1 MAIMALASIL
11 LLTCGWPNEPEHYW
25 ASSSGSSGC
34 SIQVRDLHHISWR
47 RTSTDILQS
56 SRWKIWT
63 IIDILTELLLLILPV
78 HMIWGM
84 QMPTNKK
91 LIVLGAF
98 YLRLPMLG
106 ISIGRLIYTQRLCR
120 SGGDLG
126 LDSSLVLIWMIIEAS
141 YALLTSHFLA
151 LRTLT
156 LSFNSGFG
164 FGFTLNAGPESYSM
178 HQSSRTAFMM
188 SRNVNSQATEQD
200 KSSASRLPCGSED
213 HRNSPRD
220 LTPSG
225 RKDSASGSETIGLS
239 IMRETEY
246 TVHYQDVADE
256 APILSR
262 T

>member
-1 MAIMALASIL
+1 MTWSL
-11 LLTCGWPNEPEHYW
+11 
-25 ASSSGSSGC
+25 
-34 SIQVRDLHHISWR
+34 
-47 RTSTDILQS
+47 
-56 SRWKIWT
+56 
-63 IIDILTELLLLILPV
+63 
-78 HMIWGM
+78 

-98 YLRLPMLG
+98 YLRLPVLG

-151 LRTLT
+151 LRALT

-178 HQSSRTAFMM
+178 HQSNRTALRS
-188 SRNVNSQATEQD
+188 SRNDNLQASVQYQ
-200 KSSASRLPCGSED
+200 SSISRAPSGSDD
-213 HRNSPRD
+213 HHKSPRE

-225 RKDSASGSETIGLS
+225 RRDSASGSEPVGLS

-246 TVHYQDVADE
+246 TVHYQDVTDE
-256 APILSR
+256 SPILSR

>member
-1 MAIMALASIL
+1 
-11 LLTCGWPNEPEHYW
+11 
-25 ASSSGSSGC
+25 
-34 SIQVRDLHHISWR
+34 
-47 RTSTDILQS
+47 
-56 SRWKIWT
+56 
-63 IIDILTELLLLILPV
+63 
-78 HMIWGM
+78 MIWSL

-106 ISIGRLIYTQRLCR
+106 ISIGRLVYTQRLCR
-120 SGGDLG
+120 NEGNLG
-126 LDSSLVLIWMIIEAS
+126 LDSSLALIWMIIEAS

-151 LRTLT
+151 LRALT

-178 HQSSRTAFMM
+178 HQSSRTAFRM
-188 SRNVNSQATEQD
+188 SRNVNSQATAED
-200 KSSASRLPCGSED
+200 KPSVSRANYDSED
-213 HRNSPRD
+213 RHKSPCD

-225 RKDSASGSETIGLS
+225 RKDSASGSASTGLS

>member
-1 MAIMALASIL
+1 
-11 LLTCGWPNEPEHYW
+11 
-25 ASSSGSSGC
+25 
-34 SIQVRDLHHISWR
+34 
-47 RTSTDILQS
+47 
-56 SRWKIWT
+56 
-63 IIDILTELLLLILPV
+63 
-78 HMIWGM
+78 
-84 QMPTNKK
+84 MPTNKK

-106 ISIGRLIYTQRLCR
+106 ISIGRLIYTQRLCH

-126 LDSSLVLIWMIIEAS
+126 LDSSLALIWMIIEAS
-141 YALLTSHFLA
+141 YALRA
-151 LRTLT
+151 LT

-178 HQSSRTAFMM
+178 HQSSRTAFGM
-188 SRNVNSQATEQD
+188 SRNINSQATTAD
-200 KSSASRLPCGSED
+200 KSSVSTPPYGSED
-213 HRNSPRD
+213 RHKSPRD
-220 LTPSG
+220 PTPSG